1 MRSQPQNARQKRI
14 SELAAEY
21 AQRGFHVLVD
31 PGPDSVPFDLGGYR
45 PSLLAEQG
53 NEYHIVEVK
62 TPGTH
67 FSVDRLQ
74 ELAEE
79 VTRHP
84 NWRFFLVT
92 ADDLLPGEFPASAM
106 LLSAEQ
112 LEERFEKAG
121 RLLELGNSEAALLA
135 LWAVL
140 EGMLRLQA
148 ERASL
153 PVERLP
159 SPVLIDYLYSHGE
172 ISMEQFDEARFLLD
186 LRNRVAHGFVT
197 PDVETAATRLQSLI
211 VGLLDEWVPRSAA
224 A

>member
-1 MRSQPQNARQKRI
+1 MRSRLQDARQKRT
-14 SELAAEY
+14 SEIAAEY

-45 PSLLAEQG
+45 PSLLAEKG
-53 NEYHIVEVK
+53 DEHHIVEVK

-79 VTRHP
+79 VTRHS

-112 LEERFEKAG
+112 LEERFERAG
-121 RLLELGNSEAALLA
+121 RLLEFGDSEAALLA

-159 SPVLIDYLYSHGE
+159 SPALIDYLYSHGE
-172 ISMEQFDEARFLLD
+172 ISMEQFDEVLLLLD
-186 LRNRVAHGFVT
+186 VRNRVAHGFAT
-197 PDVETAATRLQSLI
+197 PDVKTAATRLQSLI
-211 VGLLDEWVPRSAA
+211 VALLNEWSPQSAA

>member
-1 MRSQPQNARQKRI
+1 MRSPPLSARQKRI
-14 SELAAEY
+14 TGLAAEY
-21 AQRGFHVLVD
+21 AQRGFNVLVEPERD
-31 PGPDSVPFDLGGYR
+31 AVPFDLGEYR
-45 PSLLAEQG
+45 LSLLGEKG
-53 NEYHIVEVK
+53 DEHHILEVK
-62 TPGTH
+62 TPATH

-79 VTRHP
+79 VARHP

-92 ADDLLPGEFPASAM
+92 ANDLLPGEFPASAL

-121 RLLELGNSEAALLA
+121 RLLELGDSEAALLA

-153 PVERLP
+153 PIERLP
-159 SPVLIDYLYSHGE
+159 SPALIDYLYSHGE
-172 ISMEQFDEARFLLD
+172 ISMEQFDEVLLLLD
-186 LRNRVAHGFVT
+186 LRNRVAHGFTT
-197 PDVETAATRLQSLI
+197 PDAGSGATRLQSLI
-211 VGLLDEWVPRSAA
+211 VGLVDEWVPRSAVA
-224 A
+224 